1 MHLINSTRIDGLYL
15 VRFGRGV
22 GDCEETVH
30 NIQIWMGSSMLV
42 VILVLLWKGDKC
54 MRIP

>member
-30 NIQIWMGSSMLV
+30 NIQIWMGLF
-42 VILVLLWKGDKC
+42 KRK
-54 MRIP
+54 